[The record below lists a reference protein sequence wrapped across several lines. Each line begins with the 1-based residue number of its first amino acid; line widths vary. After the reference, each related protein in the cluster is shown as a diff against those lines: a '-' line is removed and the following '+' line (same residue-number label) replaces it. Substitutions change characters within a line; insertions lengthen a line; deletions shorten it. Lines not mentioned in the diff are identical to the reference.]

1 MTSSDSGMQSARIRS
16 QRVRPNNGQQES
28 LWAFLTLALIL
39 LISAGGV
46 WLNQAP
52 VPKAAAHLE
61 LNTEQKALLTQ
72 LSTAASEIRF
82 LAEGVSG
89 EGALDEGDVG
99 AEERMISAEENPQWP
114 SLATLEAYGVPPFAG
129 SSLNRSGNVRF
140 RWLNPEPGCFIGEN
154 VSGNAGHF
162 LLLMGEHLSQPAQLF
177 SRHSAIASNPSVDSN
192 STNDSNLSTES
203 DPCHPGSHWQHQ
215 LSEF

>member
-1 MTSSDSGMQSARIRS
+1 MTSSDSGMQSISIRS
-16 QRVRPNNGQQES
+16 ERVRPNNGQQES

-39 LISAGGV
+39 LISACGI

-52 VPKAAAHLE
+52 VPKAAAHLK

-82 LAEGVSG
+82 LAEEAVDGSVAGRDG
-89 EGALDEGDVG
+89 ELIEMEGH
-99 AEERMISAEENPQWP
+99 PQWP
-114 SLATLEAYGVPPFAG
+114 SLATLEAYGIPPFAG
-129 SSLNRSGNVRF
+129 SSLDRSGNVSF
-140 RWLNPEPGCFIGEN
+140 RWLNPEPGCYIGEN
-154 VSGNAGHF
+154 VSANAGHF

-177 SRHSAIASNPSVDSN
+177 SRHSAIASNLSVDSN
-192 STNDSNLSTES
+192 STNDSN
-203 DPCHPGSHWQHQ
+203 PCHPGSHWQHQ